1 MTESQKFLDKILTYV
16 DDSDKHWFTCLKADI
31 KAYAKIYHKEQLN
44 LTDVVKRYDAN
55 KYIPPFR
62 VGRKQGK
69 AVLDSKG
76 LEVVF
81 FMHSEEQAKMYCD
94 YLNNVC

>member
-1 MTESQKFLDKILTYV
+1 MKKYTITEQEWDKVISKIRELENESNKLKGYVEALEKKLT
-16 DDSDKHWFTCLKADI
+16 
-31 KAYAKIYHKEQLN
+31 
-44 LTDVVKRYDAN
+44 LTDVVKRYDVN
-55 KYIPPFR
+55 KYTSPFR

-69 AVLDSKG
+69 AVLDSRG

-94 YLNNVC
+94 YLNNV

>member
-1 MTESQKFLDKILTYV
+1 MEELLEWLHTFDDLQFSCNHRNVIDKIWQIKSKQKFSISVV
-16 DDSDKHWFTCLKADI
+16 D
-31 KAYAKIYHKEQLN
+31 
-44 LTDVVKRYDAN
+44 KRYDAN
-55 KYIPPFR
+55 KYTPPFR

-81 FMHSEEQAKMYCD
+81 FMYSEDQAKMYCD